1 MSKTSNLQKL
11 STLKIWLAE
20 KKEKFNTKFISGQH
34 GGYFFTNKF
43 MFHFIL

>member
-20 KKEKFNTKFISGQH
+20 KELQIRRGKNKKPRIS
-34 GGYFFTNKF
+34 YEEE
-43 MFHFIL
+43 

>member
-20 KKEKFNTKFISGQH
+20 KELQIRRGK
-34 GGYFFTNKF
+34 NKKSR
-43 MFHFIL
+43 MAYEEE

>member
-20 KKEKFNTKFISGQH
+20 KELQIRRGK
-34 GGYFFTNKF
+34 NKKSRTAYEEE
-43 MFHFIL
+43 